1 MYEKRLYRDS
11 FSGNNLVFFETAVME
26 TDLKIGADKDLGDL
40 AYKWIT
46 EYRRQLEDYIK
57 QDPLFL
63 KSLEPIT
70 PKESHP
76 YIVERMC
83 DAARKAHVGP
93 MAAVAGAFSELVGL
107 KLLEHSKEV
116 IVENGG
122 DLFIKSNSIR
132 KIGIYAGKSPL
143 SGKIALEIKP
153 ESTPIGVCTSSG
165 TVGHSLSFGRADAAV
180 IVSKDTFLA
189 DAAAT
194 ATGNMVKDTEDIEK
208 GISFASSIEGVNGV
222 LIIVGDKMG
231 IWGDIKLSKW

>member
-1 MYEKRLYRDS
+1 MP
-11 FSGNNLVFFETAVME
+11 VA
-26 TDLKIGADKDLGDL
+26 
-40 AYKWIT
+40 
-46 EYRRQLEDYIK
+46 
-57 QDPLFL
+57 
-63 KSLEPIT
+63 
-70 PKESHP
+70 PKETHP

-83 DAARKAHVGP
+83 DAAQKANVGP

-122 DLFIKSNSIR
+122 DLFIKSDSIR

-153 ESTPIGVCTSSG
+153 ENTPIGVCTSSG
-165 TVGHSLSFGRADAAV
+165 TVGHSLSFGRADAVV

-194 ATGNMVKDTEDIEK
+194 ATGNMVKDAEDIEK
-208 GISFASSIEGVNGV
+208 AISFASSINGVIGV
-222 LIIVGDKMG
+222 LIISGDKMG
-231 IWGDIKLSKW
+231 MWGDIKLSKW